1 MLKLLEMTGARS
13 GELAHLKIIDI
24 ENAYNQENSFLK
36 MITLKRK
43 VESTRLVP
51 VEKIELKEIIL
62 FIKINR
68 SRVVKNTVGKIKDE
82 GFLFISETT
91 GKKLQNITLTNEIKR
106 LRLLSGIKNQVCAHM
121 FRHRFITK
129 YFVRLIKQYD
139 FENQDDFR
147 NALLDV
153 NSLKTQI
160 QQVTGHKNV
169 NSLDHYI
176 DLAKE
181 ELINIKEVVNKVDF
195 LNKQESYDR
204 VEEELLRKLECKEI
218 TIEKYSLEV
227 KKIKK
232 EKNKLIVIYIY
243 NIWLM
248 L

>member
-232 EKNKLIVIYIY
+232 EKN
-243 NIWLM
+243 N
-248 L
+248 